1 MHSTYGIGGYGFL
14 LSPSPAIRVMVT
26 EDRELVL
33 LRDER
38 EVARI
43 TPNDAPATGA
53 ATWLSAGMAKYGEGG
68 PLLELADGVELA
80 AVFLKIDT
88 GLPHVEWSALAA
100 GVMVELPVGVVL
112 VPAQPGDADPYFELH
127 AVGARDEFISFLPR
141 SVSAEQVVINPA
153 PYQRMVNQGKLGD
166 MPFAECAYEH
176 DGRQW
181 RQIFYAVPLDEQETV
196 VVRAQASEARIEH
209 LFQAAQAAASTL
221 VPLR

>member
-1 MHSTYGIGGYGFL
+1 MQSTYGIGGYGFL

-53 ATWLSAGMAKYGEGG
+53 ATWLSAGMAKFGEGG
-68 PLLELADGVELA
+68 PLIELADGVDLE
-80 AVFLKIDT
+80 AVFLQVDT

-127 AVGARDEFISFLPR
+127 AIGARDEFISFLPR
-141 SVSAEQVVINPA
+141 SVAAEQVVINPA
-153 PYQRMVNQGKLGD
+153 PYQRLIQQGKLGD
-166 MPFAECAYEH
+166 MPFTECAYEH
-176 DGRQW
+176 DGKQW
-181 RQIFYAVPLDEQETV
+181 RQIFYAVPLDDEETV
-196 VVRAQASEARIEH
+196 VVRAQASGPRVEL
-209 LFQAAQAAASTL
+209 LFQAAQAAATTL
-221 VPLR
+221 IPLR